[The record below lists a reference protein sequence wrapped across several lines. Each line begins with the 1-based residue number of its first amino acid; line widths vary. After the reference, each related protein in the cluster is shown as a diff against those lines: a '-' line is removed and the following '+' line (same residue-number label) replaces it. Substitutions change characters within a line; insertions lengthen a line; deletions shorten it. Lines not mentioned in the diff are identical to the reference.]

1 MHRFTFLPPSVARA
15 VLWRSLVIMPIM
27 LLSGGASFA
36 QTDFPSKPIRFV
48 VPYFPGGTPDIQG
61 RRLAEKL
68 RDRIGQSVIVDNRPG
83 ANASIG
89 LGIVARAPA
98 DGYTIFIAPV
108 GPFAVNPHL
117 YKLPYDVLNDFA
129 PIIYATS
136 TPGLLVV
143 NPALPVKNVRE
154 LIALAK
160 QKPDEL
166 NYGSTGVGGFGHMS
180 GALFAAM
187 TGVRIVH
194 VPYKSITNALTE
206 VVGGHIPLLFNVA
219 SPTIPMVQTGRVR
232 ALATTGAT
240 RMEALPDVPTIA
252 ESGVPGYENATWNG
266 IAAPAKTPAVVVSR
280 LNREFNEI
288 LKLADVKE
296 AARVEGSTIIGGTP
310 EQFRDYLK
318 REYAKYGKLVRD
330 AGIKG
335 EAAN

>member
-1 MHRFTFLPPSVARA
+1 MATAQGLKTARLPG
-15 VLWRSLVIMPIM
+15 I
-27 LLSGGASFA
+27 LLTALLAGGVCA
-36 QTDFPSKPIRFV
+36 QGDFPSKPIRFV

-68 RDRIGQSVIVDNRPG
+68 RDRLGQAVVVDNRPG

-98 DGYTIFIAPV
+98 DGYTIVIAPV
-108 GPFAVNPHL
+108 GPWAVNPHL
-117 YKLPYDVLNDFA
+117 YKLPYDTLKDFA
-129 PIIYATS
+129 PIIHATT

-143 NPALPVKNVRE
+143 NPQVPAKTVKE

-160 QKPDEL
+160 QKPGEL

-180 GALFAAM
+180 GALFCAM
-187 TGVRIVH
+187 AGVQMTH
-194 VPYKSITNALTE
+194 VPYKSITAALTE

-232 ALATTGAT
+232 ALATTGAA
-240 RMEALPDVPTIA
+240 RMEALPEVPTIA
-252 ESGVPGYENATWNG
+252 EAGVPGYENSIWNG
-266 IAAPAKTPAVVVSR
+266 IAAPAKTPAAVIDR

-288 LKLADVKE
+288 LKTADVRE
-296 AARVEGSTIIGGTP
+296 AARVEGSSIVGGP
-310 EQFRDYLK
+310 PAQFADYLR
-318 REYAKYGKLVRD
+318 REYAKYGKLVRE

-335 EAAN
+335 DAGN

>member
-1 MHRFTFLPPSVARA
+1 MKVLRVIVAAIAALGAAA
-15 VLWRSLVIMPIM
+15 VS
-27 LLSGGASFA
+27 A
-36 QTDFPSKPIRFV
+36 QGDFPSKPIRFV

-68 RDRIGQSVIVDNRPG
+68 RDRIGQPVIVDNRPG

-89 LGIVARAPA
+89 FGIVARAPA
-98 DGYTIFIAPV
+98 DGYTIVIAPV
-108 GPFAVNPHL
+108 GPYAVNPHL
-117 YKLPYDVLNDFA
+117 YKLPYDVLTDFA
-129 PIIYATS
+129 PIIHATS

-143 NPALPVKNVRE
+143 NPAVPVKTVRE

-160 QKPDEL
+160 QKPGEL

-187 TGVRIVH
+187 TGVQMVH
-194 VPYKSITNALTE
+194 VPYKSIVAALTE

-219 SPTIPMVQTGRVR
+219 SPTIPMVQSGRVR

-240 RMEALPDVPTIA
+240 RMEALPDVPTMA
-252 ESGVPGYENATWNG
+252 ESGVPGYENTTWNG
-266 IAAPAKTPAVVVSR
+266 IAAPAKTPAAAVLR

-288 LKLADVKE
+288 LKLPEFRE
-296 AARVEGSTIIGGTP
+296 AARAEGSSIVGGP
-310 EQFRDYLK
+310 PGQFGEYLK